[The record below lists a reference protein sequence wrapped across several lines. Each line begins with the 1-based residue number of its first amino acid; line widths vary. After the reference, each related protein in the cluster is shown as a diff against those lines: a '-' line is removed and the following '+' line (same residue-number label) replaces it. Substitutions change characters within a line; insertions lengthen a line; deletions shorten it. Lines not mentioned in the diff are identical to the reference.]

1 MLELGLIVCMLLAV
15 VSRTNNQL
23 VLFYFLSGI
32 MLSAIL
38 LSNGLVLV
46 ALVQGMSSTAGA
58 VALLLFGG
66 EIVET

>member
-1 MLELGLIVCMLLAV
+1 VLELGLIVCMLLAV

-46 ALVQGMSSTAGA
+46 ALVQSMSSTAGA

>member
-46 ALVQGMSSTAGA
+46 ALVQSMSSTAGA